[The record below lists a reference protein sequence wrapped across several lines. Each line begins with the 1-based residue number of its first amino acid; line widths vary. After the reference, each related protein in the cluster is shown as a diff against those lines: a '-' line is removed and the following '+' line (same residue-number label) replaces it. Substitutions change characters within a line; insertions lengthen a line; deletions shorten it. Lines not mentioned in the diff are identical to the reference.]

1 MSAKNIA
8 RKLRKYAKKLEAG
21 DVTKEEADEIYRLIH
36 GPFSKKY
43 FKDADFVQAVIE
55 WYGQVEKKLPERGNY
70 VATVPIEF
78 HEEYAPEI
86 EEAICAC
93 IKKLEPAD
101 AVCLFQVNEEMRL
114 LVEEKL
120 KEMGKA
126 GNFYISFRA
135 GEIRRALSDMFDDLV
150 PAVEGYAVYRG
161 RDGFTGDI
169 SKKFEDYREEF
180 TADRVYGTVL
190 AYTVYNSGIP
200 AALVYYSALTEYGC
214 DNASIVVP
222 SKDRRMFYVP
232 PERDL
237 FGLALELGIAK
248 EEAKK
253 LLNGELVRGFRLKKF
268 VEQMSEILTMKYR
281 MEKEKRETQ
290 EDDSWVDITR

>member
-8 RKLRKYAKKLEAG
+8 RKLKKYARKLKTG
-21 DVTKEEADEIYRLIH
+21 DITKEEADEIYRLIH

-70 VATVPIEF
+70 ATTVPIEF
-78 HEEYAPEI
+78 HNEYMPEI
-86 EEAICAC
+86 EEAMRAC
-93 IKKLEPAD
+93 SKKLKPAD
-101 AVCLFQVNEEMRL
+101 AISLLEVNEEMRL

-120 KEMGKA
+120 KEVRKVS
-126 GNFYISFRA
+126 NFYISFRA
-135 GEIRRALSDMFDDLV
+135 GEIRQALGDMFDDLV
-150 PAVEGYAVYRG
+150 PVIEGYVAYCG
-161 RDGFTGDI
+161 RDKFTGNI
-169 SKKFEDYREEF
+169 REEF
-180 TADRVYGTVL
+180 EKFTADQVYGSAL
-190 AYTVYNSGIP
+190 AYTVYNSGVP
-200 AALVYYSALTEYGC
+200 AALIYYSVLTEYGC

-232 PERDL
+232 SEREL

-248 EEAKK
+248 EEVKK
-253 LLNGELVRGFRLKKF
+253 LLNGELVQGFRLKKF

-281 MEKEKRETQ
+281 MEKEKQTVL
-290 EDDSWVDITR
+290 EDDSWLDITR